1 MSKNIEKIYK
11 NSIEQIVPDILD
23 NILAQDV
30 VPMERE
36 DDIICQTIKNKKNPK
51 RNRTFLCAISVAV
64 AAIFLLFLHNRS
76 VIETRI
82 IIDVN
87 PSFEVQLNKQGQV
100 KKVIGINKDAQ
111 NILEKITFTDE
122 NLNNTIEKLIKTMDE
137 NGYFKN
143 KTAVLVSVQN
153 KQKNTALH
161 IENTIKKQ
169 IKNLCKNSE
178 TNPIIYTQSIEN
190 NKEIQKVAQNYHI
203 SNGRA
208 TLIYKMLKKDN
219 SWKIE
224 DLSSMTI
231 DELLDAAKKKDVK
244 ISEILEKNERK
255 TTTQPKK
262 EKTEKKKKKVTPSPD
277 TKTKKKNAQ
286 QTDNTEIDVTI
297 KPSKKEKKPDN
308 KEDAKTNSED
318 AKEKKKDKE
327 KKKENNSSPH
337 DTGKTDHKNKENKRE
352 KKKPDEGKENPSV
365 TPFNAPEKQS
375 PEDKENKKEEHPPR
389 DRRDDGDNKNKEH
402 EKN

>member
-1 MSKNIEKIYK
+1 MSKNIENIYI
-11 NSIEQIVPDILD
+11 NSIEQIVPDVLD

-36 DDIICQTIKNKKNPK
+36 DDIIGQTIKNKKTPK

-219 SWKIE
+219 SWKME

-244 ISEILEKNERK
+244 ISEILEKTIGK
-255 TTTQPKK
+255 QQHSQ
-262 EKTEKKKKKVTPSPD
+262 KKKK
-277 TKTKKKNAQ
+277 Q
-286 QTDNTEIDVTI
+286 
-297 KPSKKEKKPDN
+297 
-308 KEDAKTNSED
+308 
-318 AKEKKKDKE
+318 
-327 KKKENNSSPH
+327 
-337 DTGKTDHKNKENKRE
+337 NKR
-352 KKKPDEGKENPSV
+352 K
-365 TPFNAPEKQS
+365 
-375 PEDKENKKEEHPPR
+375 
-389 DRRDDGDNKNKEH
+389 
-402 EKN
+402 